1 MDIVGHREK
10 GKTTFKCLIEDSRV
24 EGGSDPGSCK
34 RDENLRIVRG
44 DSRFWGNRVAKG
56 LADLGGD
63 CATVLTGHTTATK
76 VEPMASLGLG
86 RCTASARP
94 VMEGGPRK
102 TGTPVGGPAGDVSLV
117 LAGSLASRS
126 GTGLGDRDGGPAM
139 PVKSSAE
146 NVLSPRRG
154 AGRSRMRSFSNPDP

>member
-1 MDIVGHREK
+1 M
-10 GKTTFKCLIEDSRV
+10 
-24 EGGSDPGSCK
+24 
-34 RDENLRIVRG
+34 
-44 DSRFWGNRVAKG
+44 
-56 LADLGGD
+56 GGD

-76 VEPMASLGLG
+76 VLPMASLGPG
-86 RCTASARP
+86 RYTVSARP

-102 TGTPVGGPAGDVSLV
+102 TGDPVGGPAGGVSLV
-117 LAGSLASRS
+117 RTDNLTSRRG

-139 PVKSSAE
+139 PVKSSAK